1 MRCQHV
7 PVLALLALSACGG
20 DGSGASRPGAPPAS
34 PGGGSQAGQTSGATP
49 GGGTSDA
56 AAAPGGATAGA
67 AGEATPFAI
76 STRPE
81 LQWKRHVAL
90 ENDLS
95 AALDLPPEELCREL
109 GTDSCIRSAHISAL
123 GGNDPF
129 ASGMLEPSAEPMAT
143 SPNAYERVVLSACAN
158 RSQAELKGSKPALVF
173 AGVDLK
179 GAAPAPGD
187 PAARELVVRLY
198 RRFLARDPD
207 PAEIE
212 LVASLAADA
221 AGRPQSGLGFAQAA
235 CFAVG
240 TNTEF
245 IFF

>member
-1 MRCQHV
+1 MRSLYPMLCAA
-7 PVLALLALSACGG
+7 ALLLACGG
-20 DGSGASRPGAPPAS
+20 DSSEVSRPAGQPATAGGGTPAGGS
-34 PGGGSQAGQTSGATP
+34 SQVPGGGAPDASVGAE
-49 GGGTSDA
+49 GGTAGPGSDPA
-56 AAAPGGATAGA
+56 A
-67 AGEATPFAI
+67 FAI

-81 LQWKRHVAL
+81 LQWKRHAAL

-95 AALDLPPEELCREL
+95 AALELAPEELCREL

-129 ASGMLEPSAEPMAT
+129 ASGMLEPSAEPLVT

-158 RSQAELKGSKPALVF
+158 RSQAELKGTKAQQVF
-173 AGVDLK
+173 AGIDLK
-179 GAAPAPGD
+179 GAAPAPD
-187 PAARELVVRLY
+187 AAAARELVVRLY

-212 LVASLAADA
+212 LVAGLAQGAD
-221 AGRPQSGLGFAQAA
+221 GRPQSGLGFAQAA
-235 CFAVG
+235 CFVVG